1 MAGVAADRANA
12 AMLQA
17 SNHRCTYLNES
28 ESMSKKILTPQAAQE
43 LLAQGAVLVDIR
55 GADEYAREHI
65 AAARHMPME
74 QLSSQGMPHNDA
86 NAVIFHCR
94 SGNRT
99 LLNAGVLDNCASCEV
114 YILEGGLDGWKKAG
128 LPVVT
133 DASQPL
139 ELQRQVQIGAGSMIL
154 LGVILGTTVAPGWY
168 ALSGFVGAGLIM
180 AGVTGFCGLARVLM
194 KMPWNKN
201 SAA

>member
-1 MAGVAADRANA
+1 M
-12 AMLQA
+12 
-17 SNHRCTYLNES
+17 SN
-28 ESMSKKILTPQAAQE
+28 KILTPQAAQE

-65 AAARHMPME
+65 ADAKHIPME
-74 QLSSQGMPHNDA
+74 QLNRQGMPTNEA

-99 LLNAGVLDNCASCEV
+99 VVNAGVLDNCATCDV

-133 DASQPL
+133 DATQPL
-139 ELQRQVQIGAGSMIL
+139 ELQRQVQIGAGFIIV
-154 LGVILGTTVAPGWY
+154 LGVILGSTVAPAWY
-168 ALSGFVGAGLIM
+168 AFSGFVGAGLIM
-180 AGVTGFCGLARVLM
+180 AGVTGFCGLARILM
-194 KMPWNKN
+194 KMPWNKK
-201 SAA
+201 AIA

>member
-1 MAGVAADRANA
+1 
-12 AMLQA
+12 
-17 SNHRCTYLNES
+17 
-28 ESMSKKILTPQAAQE
+28 MSSKVLTPQAAQE
-43 LLAQGAVLVDIR
+43 LLAKGAVLVDIR

-65 AAARHMPME
+65 AGAQHMPME
-74 QLSSQGMPHNDA
+74 QLSSTGMANSDA
-86 NAVIFHCR
+86 NAVIFHCN

-99 LLNAGVLDNCASCEV
+99 VMNATVLDNCASCDV
-114 YILEGGLDGWKKAG
+114 FILEGGLDGWRKAG
-128 LPVVT
+128 LPVVK
-133 DASQPL
+133 DAKQPL

>member
-1 MAGVAADRANA
+1 M
-12 AMLQA
+12 
-17 SNHRCTYLNES
+17 SNN
-28 ESMSKKILTPQAAQE
+28 KILTPQAAQE

-55 GADEYAREHI
+55 AADEYAREHI
-65 AAARHMPME
+65 ADAQNIPME
-74 QLSSQGMPHNDA
+74 RLNNQGIPNNEA
-86 NAVIFHCR
+86 NAVIFHCN

-99 LLNAGVLDNCASCEV
+99 VMNSGVLDNCVSCEV

-128 LPVVT
+128 LPVNK